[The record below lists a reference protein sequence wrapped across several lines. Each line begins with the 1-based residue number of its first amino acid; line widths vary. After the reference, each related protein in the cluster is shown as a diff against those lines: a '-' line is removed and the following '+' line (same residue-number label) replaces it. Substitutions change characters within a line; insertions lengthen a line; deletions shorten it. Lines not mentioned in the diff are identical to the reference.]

1 MSTTTPLNSGL
12 YRVHRIFFFIFSA
25 IAVMGALLGLMGN
38 DYGPIGFAVLIV
50 MSLGMVHWF
59 AAEGARNGKPYGK
72 ILSRILGTL
81 WLFGFP
87 LGTALG
93 VYVWFQTGSK
103 WTATS
108 AATE

>member
-1 MSTTTPLNSGL
+1 MSNTTPLNADL
-12 YRVHRIFFFIFSA
+12 YKVHRIFFFIFSA
-25 IAVMGALLGLMGN
+25 IAAIAALLGLSDY
-38 DYGPIGFAVLIV
+38 DYGSIGLAVLMV
-50 MSLGMVHWF
+50 MSPGMLHWF
-59 AAEGARNGKPYGK
+59 AAEGAKRGKPYGK
-72 ILSRILGTL
+72 IISRILGTL

-103 WTATS
+103 WNATN